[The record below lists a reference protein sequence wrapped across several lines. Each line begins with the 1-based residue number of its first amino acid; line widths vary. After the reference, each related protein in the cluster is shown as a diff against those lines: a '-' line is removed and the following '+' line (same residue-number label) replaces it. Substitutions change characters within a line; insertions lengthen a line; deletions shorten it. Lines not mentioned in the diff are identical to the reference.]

1 MAAPTSCF
9 FVVPLLVRCG
19 EVDHMV
25 INYSSAQ
32 MRQKIGSP
40 PLKKRAQNKTLY
52 HKQTL
57 HRLVERKLL
66 DRDRTQMQLWLKFG
80 HFSESSNPI
89 DLINLGPSFPNNT
102 LSENQVRFSKM

>member
-32 MRQKIGSP
+32 MQ
-40 PLKKRAQNKTLY
+40 LKNWITTSEKKELKTKLFTISKLY
-52 HKQTL
+52 I
-57 HRLVERKLL
+57 V
-66 DRDRTQMQLWLKFG
+66 
-80 HFSESSNPI
+80 
-89 DLINLGPSFPNNT
+89 
-102 LSENQVRFSKM
+102 